1 MVQVN
6 RVCSTIHEHGAVAV
20 AVAVLAHERR
30 TDRVRACVCI
40 YALLIIDRVT
50 SNCSFGCVC
59 DRFKVYTDAL
69 SLYRSVHR
77 CRCIG
82 YICIYI
88 ERGVPV
94 REARGG

>member
-69 SLYRSVHR
+69 S
-77 CRCIG
+77 
-82 YICIYI
+82 IYI
-88 ERGVPV
+88 EVYTD
-94 REARGG
+94 ADASAIYAYI